1 MDLAGID
8 AVKKTIEA
16 KRSYSADFIDSKP
29 ASRAHSTSTPVTEKI
44 YSEEIISKK
53 AHHES
58 IRVEVKKA
66 ETSSAIKFLRSTLT
80 SIQIYKRNED
90 FFDVSHT
97 HKSVRIEGIRNQD
110 KPELRWKNFVWVV
123 KIFNQYF
130 FYPFIWWVLWIVT
143 GTVYYTLGSDEFGWE
158 LGFYMAVNVGY
169 SIGWGYPLD
178 ATLQSEWF
186 STFYL
191 LAGALLGTYAAGC
204 FLVMVTATSRE
215 WDVVVEENDTPPSS
229 PGGSETNDTIQ
240 LPGWK
245 QVLTYVRIHYVQL
258 VSIAVFILWIF
269 MMQMWATFSIPKW
282 NFIDGLY
289 FAVSSCSTGGLWS
302 IPDDSPGDKFVIVGF
317 FTLFGV
323 PIMGV
328 AFASIIDLLF
338 DVGNARLIMKSLVEE
353 PVKEEEIH
361 VLQKI
366 GVDNKEGF
374 LYKTE
379 FIVLCGMRLS
389 ILTPSIIDHL
399 VTRFDQLDE
408 NKKGKLCYAMAFKR
422 YNSMVP
428 DLVEALSNGEDGG
441 ASTAAPSRQASRA
454 PSRTVSKIGGS
465 FQDYKKRKDV
475 FHIPATPQKEA
486 STQAMKGNSNKM
498 GNILFDAFWLIK
510 YWRPYYRI
518 PFIIWVIFLLVG
530 TTFYAVYDDFG
541 WDLGFYMAVNV
552 GYSIGWGYPLDPSQG
567 SEWFSTF
574 YLFTGAALCVY
585 IIGCVLEIESNNSR
599 EWDLSIKL
607 GDEIK
612 KSTQAMFKSPL
623 LRQIVTYIR
632 VHLFRVG
639 SIFLY
644 VVWLF
649 VFQIWGTFV
658 IPGWSFIDGMYLS
671 AASLSGGGMWAIP
684 VDSPKPYFA
693 AVGAFSCI
701 GIPIMA
707 VAFVSTIGLVF
718 DLDNPRGLL
727 VQMASARVTETEI
740 ELLQRCGID
749 SNDGFFDKCEYIILV
764 GMRLNILTP
773 SVIQYIVQRF
783 NQLDETGTGRLCYAT
798 AFKRYHNLV
807 PEMLKRD
814 ETKRLISMNKIPSES
829 DFSSH
834 IIIPDSDHNSYGP
847 SSRKYNQMMDSTL
860 YEEKQNYNCDE
871 GDEDDSN
878 LQFGIGSHSLKLDYP
893 HNKSTRDDYNNMEN
907 SYGDDFADR
916 VSFHEAVSR
925 NLVLS
930 GDYSYSLPAATTVP
944 DDVDIEAAVKNGH

>member
-1 MDLAGID
+1 MDLAGVND
-8 AVKKTIEA
+8 LAKPIEA
-16 KRSYSADFIDSKP
+16 KRSYSADFISSKP

-44 YSEEIISKK
+44 FTEDKAPKK
-53 AHHES
+53 YAHHES

-80 SIQIYKRNED
+80 SIQIYRKNED
-90 FFDVSHT
+90 FFDVSQAQ
-97 HKSVRIEGIRNQD
+97 HKSVRVEMIGNADQ
-110 KPELRWKNFVWVV
+110 PELRWKTFVWVV

-130 FYPFIWWVLWIVT
+130 FYPFLWWVIWIVT
-143 GTVYYTLGSDEFGWE
+143 GTAYYALGSDNFGWQ

-178 ATLQSEWF
+178 QNLESEWF

-191 LAGALLGTYAAGC
+191 LAGALLGTYTGGC

-215 WDVVVEENDTPPSS
+215 WDVVIEDSDTPPSS
-229 PGGSETNDTIQ
+229 QEGSETNETFHI
-240 LPGWK
+240 PVWK
-245 QVLTYVRIHYVQL
+245 EIINYVRIHYVQL
-258 VSIAVFILWIF
+258 SSIAVFILWIF
-269 MMQMWATFSIPKW
+269 MMQMWATFTIPGW
-282 NFIDGLY
+282 DFINGLY

-302 IPDDSPGDKFVIVGF
+302 IPHDSPGGYFVTVGF

-328 AFASIIDLLF
+328 AFGSIIDLLF
-338 DVGNARLIMKSLVEE
+338 DVGNARLIMKNLIEE

-361 VLQKI
+361 LLQQI
-366 GVDNKEGF
+366 GIDNKEGF
-374 LYKTE
+374 LYKSE

-389 ILTPSIIDHL
+389 ILTPPIIDHL

-428 DLVEALSNGEDGG
+428 ELVDALAKGG
-441 ASTAAPSRQASRA
+441 DDTASTVAPSRTISRA
-454 PSRTVSKIGGS
+454 PSRTVSKVGGT
-465 FQDYKKRKDV
+465 FQDYKKRRDV
-475 FHIPATPQKEA
+475 FDIPSAPLQETGPAKSQ
-486 STQAMKGNSNKM
+486 KM
-498 GNILFDAFWLIK
+498 GDMIFDAFWLMK
-510 YWRPYYRI
+510 YWRPYYRV
-518 PFIIWVIFLLVG
+518 PFIIWIVFLLVG

-552 GYSIGWGYPLDPSQG
+552 GYSIGWGYPLDPSKG

-574 YLFTGAALCVY
+574 YIFTGAALCVY
-585 IIGCVLEIESNNSR
+585 IVGCVLEIETKNSR
-599 EWDLSIKL
+599 EWDHAIKV
-607 GDEIK
+607 GDDIK
-612 KSTQAMFKSPL
+612 KSTQAMIKSPF
-623 LRQIVTYIR
+623 LRQVVSYIR

-639 SIFLY
+639 SIFLF

-649 VFQIWGTFV
+649 AFQLWGTFV
-658 IPGWSFIDGMYLS
+658 IPGWTFIDGMYLS

-684 VDSPKPYFA
+684 SDSPKPYFA

-707 VAFVSTIGLVF
+707 VAFVSTVGLVF

-740 ELLQRCGID
+740 ELLQKCGID

-783 NQLDETGTGRLCYAT
+783 NHLDETGTGRLCYAT
-798 AFKRYHNLV
+798 AFKRFHNLV

-814 ETKRLISMNKIPSES
+814 ETMRQSSLSKIPSES
-829 DFSSH
+829 DFAIH
-834 IIIPDSDHNSYGP
+834 INPG
-847 SSRKYNQMMDSTL
+847 
-860 YEEKQNYNCDE
+860 E
-871 GDEDDSN
+871 GDVRSTKHSEASRSGRLDYNLMIDASGASYEQTSFDDSN
-878 LQFGIGSHSLKLDYP
+878 LQFGIESSSLKL
-893 HNKSTRDDYNNMEN
+893 
-907 SYGDDFADR
+907 GDPVIKKLAYDGFADR
-916 VSFHEAVSR
+916 VAFHEAVSR
-925 NLVLS
+925 RLVP
-930 GDYSYSLPAATTVP
+930 SLDAT
-944 DDVDIEAAVKNGH
+944 DLDVEVKQND